1 MSPPAAPLR
10 WREVYLGTGWLILRT
25 CLLGRALDLLLSA
38 LGRGEE
44 PVLLNALYFLLGY
57 FVTAFLFR
65 GLLGDSLKKL
75 PENPGRLL
83 RGLLLGFCLYEF
95 CQVGLGMLYE
105 ACFPAFQAPND
116 QNLQSLAGT
125 GFWVLAA
132 GSVLLSP
139 LTEETLIRGLVFGAL
154 RDRSRVLAY
163 VASALVFGFMHIAAY
178 LGSASPGDLLMSL
191 PLYVLPGL
199 ALAACYDFSGNIWAP
214 ILLHALINLMGV
226 WGMRN

>member
-1 MSPPAAPLR
+1 MFKKTA
-10 WREVYLGTGWLILRT
+10 LGCALVGVSYVVMALAYKLAEGSSTGKCSVLWLALV
-25 CLLGRALDLLLSA
+25 CLLMSVGEMVFSP
-38 LGRGEE
+38 LGNSFINKLA
-44 PVLLNALYFLLGY
+44 PAKVL
-57 FVTAFLFR
+57 
-65 GLLGDSLKKL
+65 
-75 PENPGRLL
+75 
-83 RGLLLGFCLYEF
+83 GLLLGFCLYEF

-105 ACFPAFQAPND
+105 ACVPAFQAPND
-116 QNLQSLAGT
+116 QNLRSLAGT

-139 LTEETLIRGLVFGAL
+139 LTEETLARGLVFGAL
-154 RDRSRVLAY
+154 RQRSRVLAY
-163 VASALVFGFMHIAAY
+163 VASSLVFGIMHIAAY
-178 LGSASPGDLLMSL
+178 LGSASPGDLLLSL